1 MIRDGNTQ
9 PMSLPETV
17 QSSLDGESV
26 AASVGLG
33 GEDRLLVTPTR
44 TLVYR
49 AEGLLSDE
57 TVEEYPHGAEHVG
70 VEEGR
75 RKSTVTLDYG
85 LDGERAFTVP
95 TKTLDSVLH
104 PVLAGVLN
112 AAGITDPG
120 ETIKQTFR
128 FSELTIVVTSERLV
142 RHIGEAVWD
151 EEYDQYHYDEVTDL
165 DFEEGSVATSVV
177 MTVTGR
183 QERFK
188 APNDSARALRESLVS
203 AVCTHHGVDD
213 IDALR
218 AATTHE
224 NNDGSAASEGDTA
237 SESSEVG
244 GRVSFGEGPEPLGAG
259 NPTTDEGGDST
270 ESRPAAGRTESG
282 NGESERRSQ
291 AHSGG
296 RSATDNDTRRRSAGG
311 RAEPGDGGDGG
322 SRRSRADDETDDDK
336 RSRSANSRSTPDD
349 NGGASFGDSGFESA
363 TEFDDPAV
371 ARELA
376 DLRAVVEKQ
385 NERLERQRRTIEKLI
400 EELRQGR

>member
-1 MIRDGNTQ
+1 MIRGGNTARMSQ
-9 PMSLPETV
+9 PEIV

-57 TVEEYPHGAEHVG
+57 SVEEYPHDAEHVG

-75 RKSTVTLDYG
+75 RESTVTLDYG
-85 LDGERAFTVP
+85 LDGERTFTVP

-112 AAGITDPG
+112 AAGITEPG

-128 FSELTIVVTSERLV
+128 FSELTVVVTSARLV

-151 EEYDQYHYDEVTDL
+151 EEYDEYHFDDVPDL

-177 MTVTGR
+177 ITVGGR

-188 APNDSARALRESLVS
+188 TPNDSARALRESLVS
-203 AVCTHHGVDD
+203 AVCAHHGVDD
-213 IDALR
+213 LAGLR
-218 AATTHE
+218 AATAPDDGDE
-224 NNDGSAASEGDTA
+224 GSADGASDDD
-237 SESSEVG
+237 

-259 NPTTDEGGDST
+259 NPTTEEGRDATATGDGGEDGTASDRSQSGDT
-270 ESRPAAGRTESG
+270 GGRRPAGSRQRADDSEEQRSSG
-282 NGESERRSQ
+282 NRPRADDGTER
-291 AHSGG
+291 G
-296 RSATDNDTRRRSAGG
+296 SAGG
-311 RAEPGDGGDGG
+311 RGADASATDGSTGNGTQSDDGEG
-322 SRRSRADDETDDDK
+322 S
-336 RSRSANSRSTPDD
+336 
-349 NGGASFGDSGFESA
+349 GFGDSGFQSA

-376 DLRAVVEKQ
+376 DLRDAVEEQ
-385 NERLERQRRTIEKLI
+385 NERLERQRRTIERLI

>member
-1 MIRDGNTQ
+1 
-9 PMSLPETV
+9 MSHPEIV

-57 TVEEYPHGAEHVG
+57 SVEEFPHEAEHVG
-70 VEEGR
+70 VDEGR
-75 RKSTVTLDYG
+75 RKSTITLDYG
-85 LDGERAFTVP
+85 LDGERTFTVP

-128 FSELTIVVTSERLV
+128 FSELTVVVTSARLV
-142 RHIGEAVWD
+142 RHIGGAVWD
-151 EEYDQYHYDEVTDL
+151 EEYDEYHFDDVTDL

-177 MTVTGR
+177 LTVGGR

-188 APNDSARALRESLVS
+188 APNNSARALRESLVS

-213 IDALR
+213 LDGLR
-218 AATTHE
+218 AATTPDDTVADSE
-224 NNDGSAASEGDTA
+224 DVASGSASGTD
-237 SESSEVG
+237 
-244 GRVSFGEGPEPLGAG
+244 GRVSFGEGPEPLGTG
-259 NPTTDEGGDST
+259 DPTTDEGNGEQATEGSIGGAGDDGDRPHST
-270 ESRPAAGRTESG
+270 GRRPQADDDEGPRPSAGRTQS
-282 NGESERRSQ
+282 
-291 AHSGG
+291 
-296 RSATDNDTRRRSAGG
+296 
-311 RAEPGDGGDGG
+311 GDGDPSGFD
-322 SRRSRADDETDDDK
+322 
-336 RSRSANSRSTPDD
+336 
-349 NGGASFGDSGFESA
+349 DSGFQSA
-363 TEFDDPAV
+363 TEIDDSAV
-371 ARELA
+371 AQELA
-376 DLRAVVEKQ
+376 DLRDAVEEQ
-385 NERLERQRRTIEKLI
+385 NERLDRQRRTIERLI